1 MKTIVGVSDLRVS
14 GNSDETIITYAL
26 GSCLGI
32 AVYDR
37 KNRIGGLLH
46 VMLPLSKADKEKAS
60 RKPEMYVDTG
70 VTKLLKLCYEM
81 GAEKDQMVISVAGGA
96 SMKQTDR
103 EDYFKIGKRNFT
115 ILRKLLWKNGFM
127 IDKKDVGGNI
137 SRTMTLRI
145 VDGLVTVNKKPI
157 GSAAP
162 LEKEF
167 NGRDGVTQI
176 GWQKPKPG

>member
-1 MKTIVGVSDLRVS
+1 MKTVVGVSDLRVS
-14 GNSDETIITYAL
+14 ANPDETMITYAL

-32 AVYDR
+32 AIYDR

-46 VMLPLSKADKEKAS
+46 VMLPLSKADKEKAAK
-60 RKPEMYVDTG
+60 KPEMYVDTG

-81 GAEKDQMVISVAGGA
+81 GAEKENMVISVAGGA

-127 IDKKDVGGNI
+127 IDQKDVGGNR
-137 SRTMTLRI
+137 SRTMTLR
-145 VDGLVTVNKKPI
+145 VLDGLVTVNKKPI
-157 GSAAP
+157 GSVEIPA
-162 LEKEF
+162 EEF
-167 NGRDGVTQI
+167 NGRAGVSKF
-176 GWQKPKPG
+176 WWPKP